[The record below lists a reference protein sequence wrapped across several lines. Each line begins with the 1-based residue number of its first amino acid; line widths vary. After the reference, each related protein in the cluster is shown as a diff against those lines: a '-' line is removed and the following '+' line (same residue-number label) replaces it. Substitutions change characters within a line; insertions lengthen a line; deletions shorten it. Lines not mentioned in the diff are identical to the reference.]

1 MKLKNNRQKVPKD
14 GPGLEYNCKRDHN
27 SILFYMVAQK
37 KLIIDQEEEMAVTPI
52 STSSLLPV
60 V

>member
-37 KLIIDQEEEMAVTPI
+37 KLIID
-52 STSSLLPV
+52 
-60 V
+60 